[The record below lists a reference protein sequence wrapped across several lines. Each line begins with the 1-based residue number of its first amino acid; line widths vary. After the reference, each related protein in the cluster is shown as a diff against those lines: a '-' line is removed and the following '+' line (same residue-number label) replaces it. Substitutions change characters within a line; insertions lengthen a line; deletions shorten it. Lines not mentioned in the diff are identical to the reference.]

1 MVQIDNTSLISDKS
15 KTTEEHLGQINSMH
29 IENILNTTQNEQSM
43 DNVFDQ
49 PRKLITKNRLDLAK
63 AKQGFSVLSVA
74 LGSQA
79 LTLTSL
85 LVEDLSSEIKGIK
98 TFRVL

>member
-15 KTTEEHLGQINSMH
+15 KTTEEHLGQTNSMH